1 MLTRFARVAAVRRL
15 LSTMSNPK
23 CFFDI
28 TIGGKA
34 SGRIVMELRADTVPK
49 TAGQCALA
57 GRGKWRVAF
66 LCHHRNA
73 RLWTDETML
82 TEELLL
88 LHMFCCV
95 PECACTCRSDS
106 GVRAHRG
113 EQ

>member
-1 MLTRFARVAAVRRL
+1 
-15 LSTMSNPK
+15 MSNPK

-34 SGRIVMELRADTVPK
+34 SGRIVMELRADVVPK

-73 RLWTDETML
+73 CLWTDEMML

-88 LHMFCCV
+88 LRV
-95 PECACTCRSDS
+95 RVRVGSTVACALTEESSD
-106 GVRAHRG
+106 RALAGRLLKRLSALLVGGPQPHH
-113 EQ
+113 